1 MMMRM
6 LFVMMDSDG
15 DGTVSLQEFEV
26 LVTKFLREALTAEA
40 LGVPKLEAMAR
51 AAIRPHATLVRMR
64 SSWPAEEEEYR
75 LELR

>member
-1 MMMRM
+1 MTGPSRCR
-6 LFVMMDSDG
+6 
-15 DGTVSLQEFEV
+15 SLKS